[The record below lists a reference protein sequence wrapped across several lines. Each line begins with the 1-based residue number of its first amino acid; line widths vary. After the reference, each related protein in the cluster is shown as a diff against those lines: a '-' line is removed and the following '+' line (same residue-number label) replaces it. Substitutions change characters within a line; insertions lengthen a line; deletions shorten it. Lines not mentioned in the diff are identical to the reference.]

1 MTRHA
6 RLSMIGC
13 AMLICGTA
21 FAQSRLDVG
30 MPDLLGLR
38 QDARTGLKSQADA
51 RSAVAMDAPLD
62 AVEYFVGPGD
72 VMSVNIWSAAPS
84 EHQLTVTPEAFLIV
98 PAVGSVDVRDLTLE
112 SVRAGAITSSHV
124 TSAIGA
130 P

>member
-13 AMLICGTA
+13 AMLICGNA

-62 AVEYFVGPGD
+62 AGLMFLAGTGGED
-72 VMSVNIWSAAPS
+72 PS
-84 EHQLTVTPEAFLIV
+84 DSDAKPLV
-98 PAVGSVDVRDLTLE
+98 
-112 SVRAGAITSSHV
+112 
-124 TSAIGA
+124 
-130 P
+130 